1 MDCGSESLRSE
12 NKELVL
18 IGTVHGD
25 PDGMLRLL
33 KVLRLE
39 RPSLVAVEVSPY
51 GLSYRKRNGR
61 RLRSRM
67 IRGLRQA
74 AVRRG
79 LSYIDRGQVQ
89 AILAQLSLPFGYRAA
104 LRFCRDSG
112 AVLWCL
118 DLSEVSR
125 RLIQPLWQELLDFR
139 NLETLLALPS
149 EDHRVLVRKAYV
161 LAARLL
167 RVEDKAYLSSFV
179 EDLETDIRQEER
191 EASLAQR
198 IEKRYTFMDSGKLV
212 YVGGWQ
218 HLIYPTRPRTLSDRL
233 MHLRPR
239 RLLLAGPWGENE
251 KDLLDDDGC
260 V

>member
-33 KVLRLE
+33 KLLRLE

-61 RLRSRM
+61 RLRNRM
-67 IRGLRQA
+67 IRRLRQV

-79 LSYIDRGQVQ
+79 LSYKGRGQVQ
-89 AILAQLSLPFGYRAA
+89 AIFAQLSLPFEYRAA

-125 RLIQPLWQELLDFR
+125 HLIKPFWQELLDFR
-139 NLETLLALPS
+139 NLETLLTLPS
-149 EDHRVLVRKAYV
+149 EDHRILVRKAYV

-167 RVEDKAYLSSFV
+167 RAKDRAYLSSFV
-179 EDLETDIRQEER
+179 EDLETDIGSQGR
-191 EASLAQR
+191 EACLAHR
-198 IEKRYTFMDSGKLV
+198 IEKRFAFMDRGKLA

-218 HLIYPTRPRTLSDRL
+218 HLLYPTRAGTLSDRL
-233 MHLRPR
+233 MHLCPR
-239 RLLLAGPWGENE
+239 RLLLA
-251 KDLLDDDGC
+251 
-260 V
+260 